1 MIRNKKKLPALDKDE
16 EPRVYYE
23 QKSWPF
29 ADGRPNSRLGMLP
42 SNRQAATLAVTSFC

>member
-29 ADGRPNSRLGMLP
+29 ADGRPSGLYLKH
-42 SNRQAATLAVTSFC
+42 SNRQAGSLAVTSF